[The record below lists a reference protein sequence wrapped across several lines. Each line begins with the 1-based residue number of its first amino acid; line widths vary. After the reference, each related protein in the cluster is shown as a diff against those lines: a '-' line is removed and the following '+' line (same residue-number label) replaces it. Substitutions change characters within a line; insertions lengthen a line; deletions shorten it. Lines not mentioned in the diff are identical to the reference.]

1 MTSIL
6 QKRNNIIYP
15 VNSLQPF
22 NGISINVQNP
32 FKFEY
37 YGHYPGGQLVSIHS
51 EIGSRLFDPDEL
63 FCSLHYENGK
73 CIKQVCYYLERD
85 TELNFFSK
93 AKKNNSNIP
102 SNANN
107 ITFGEDESNW
117 HKSVQKATEVSFVDQ
132 VPDGKY
138 TVWHRNGAIAFECF
152 FHNKGVIQKG
162 EYCEYDDEGDILKK
176 VTHNGKNNEAQVE
189 IIRTTLSEYFV
200 KFIYIASISILII
213 LFLVFAFV

>member
-63 FCSLHYENGK
+63 FCRLHYENGK

-93 AKKNNSNIP
+93 AKK
-102 SNANN
+102 
-107 ITFGEDESNW
+107 T
-117 HKSVQKATEVSFVDQ
+117 
-132 VPDGKY
+132 
-138 TVWHRNGAIAFECF
+138 
-152 FHNKGVIQKG
+152 
-162 EYCEYDDEGDILKK
+162 
-176 VTHNGKNNEAQVE
+176 
-189 IIRTTLSEYFV
+189 
-200 KFIYIASISILII
+200 ILIYLQMPII
-213 LFLVFAFV
+213 LPLERMSPIGTKAFKRQQK